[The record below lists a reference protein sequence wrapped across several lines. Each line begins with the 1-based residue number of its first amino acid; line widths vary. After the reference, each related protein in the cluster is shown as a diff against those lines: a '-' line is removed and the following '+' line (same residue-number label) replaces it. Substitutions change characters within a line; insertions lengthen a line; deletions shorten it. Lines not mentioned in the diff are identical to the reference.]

1 MVENKNKA
9 VKDKLTDSEKKKIK
23 QENKSKANPK
33 QAEAKKEKN
42 DNKREKRAVSAA
54 GFLYQSPLRLLPHAA
69 VPPNSSHCACLLA
82 TAVRRRA
89 AAPRHSVDLSGACD
103 GPRSAALVWLALK

>member
-1 MVENKNKA
+1 VTFSTTSVKQRHSTLTFPIGLHAPCSPTVTLVCPYSPAAYGHFPQVTMVENKNKA

-42 DNKREKRAVSAA
+42 DNKREKRAE
-54 GFLYQSPLRLLPHAA
+54 
-69 VPPNSSHCACLLA
+69 
-82 TAVRRRA
+82 
-89 AAPRHSVDLSGACD
+89 SG
-103 GPRSAALVWLALK
+103 STKTFS